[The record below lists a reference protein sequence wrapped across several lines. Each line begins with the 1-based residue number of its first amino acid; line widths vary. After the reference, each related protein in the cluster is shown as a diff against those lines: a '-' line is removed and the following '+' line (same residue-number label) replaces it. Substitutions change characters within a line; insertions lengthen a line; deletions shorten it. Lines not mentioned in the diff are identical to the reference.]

1 MLNTPVDDIS
11 LLEESLDRRY
21 TFTEDTVFWKLDN
34 EYNVFFI
41 IDISQSMYSL
51 DPNTNNTYIHTALET
66 LEKCLMGM
74 VQPFS
79 VRSITGLPDY
89 TTFGASGK
97 APRPGDTFTFTYDP
111 DAPLVHA
118 LQIADYFLKIMP
130 EVCSPAFVYLTDG
143 VAKSH
148 FAISKVQEI
157 TSSLVR
163 RNTRCTFVQVGSCGG
178 YTPETTFGYVSDSEL
193 LFYMAAIQ
201 VSKFDRD
208 GLVERVDIN
217 LELVWHPNVTVIYR
231 IKNVHNVAFDSAQRS
246 AGKSGHVGGVQISG
260 PVSRSGSGQGLD
272 SGSAS
277 EEYEEHVSSLDDR
290 SQRSPNMVEIMIR
303 AYNMFTLVFLRSDY
317 NDKSKGGIF
326 LKVAMLHDFLKS
338 IDDKDKHLRQIYSI
352 DPGALVNQHKDQPPV
367 FVPPAIATKPSSLPT
382 NNGTIP
388 LASRV
393 FTEEIDLSVF
403 MSFADW
409 GTEHYRI
416 YDTLVQLS
424 RNDGDFKSL
433 ANFSHV
439 TSMFID
445 ADLISSY
452 FDGINFTE
460 AAKQG
465 QRVMNEFRAHI
476 VMDCLPT
483 FSDSFRPSY
492 RDPNR
497 ESVVRATRPLHLLPM
512 DLDIAEKMPSNLLS
526 TRDIGD
532 LHTYVVEWR
541 WSYLAREGRYEDLS
555 GEGSDSEIVR
565 QALHRLALTLGY
577 QRLGQ
582 DFTLLNAK
590 GESTGLMHGPDASK
604 YDSCITF
611 FHEREGYDA
620 EELLLAC
627 QYQII
632 VDMKQSSVTARTWIE
647 PWSARFIRMLFED
660 DFRLLAPLGTF
671 QQILQPERC
680 FQLKVPNIAEFHS
693 RRMNMFSIM
702 AVVNSSRIALRMLQ
716 LPEISP
722 DYALWTHPDG
732 PDNIIVD
739 DPTFEITREPDPDED
754 LEIQMLDAD
763 GNITE
768 KFKATEYYK
777 THDRND
783 TRSLV
788 EQRKLRIVHLGTR
801 YGERRAILLERFML
815 TLFDKNDEGKYDP
828 FIEKYRLNEYNPFIL
843 AAINPGHPRKL
854 FFNKLT
860 TKWMTTGEFTTV
872 AHRCFLEFALFS
884 HCDAISVNAENFNK
898 LRFAS
903 SIVGEMAEHI
913 PNMRQATGIPNGLD
927 EHLYMDKWFVFR
939 LPNSTSFL
947 MVILPNVALSAPNRQ
962 LQQDYGN
969 DSMQQTTVG
978 S

>member
-1 MLNTPVDDIS
+1 
-11 LLEESLDRRY
+11 
-21 TFTEDTVFWKLDN
+21 
-34 EYNVFFI
+34 
-41 IDISQSMYSL
+41 
-51 DPNTNNTYIHTALET
+51 
-66 LEKCLMGM
+66 
-74 VQPFS
+74 
-79 VRSITGLPDY
+79 
-89 TTFGASGK
+89 
-97 APRPGDTFTFTYDP
+97 
-111 DAPLVHA
+111 
-118 LQIADYFLKIMP
+118 
-130 EVCSPAFVYLTDG
+130 
-143 VAKSH
+143 
-148 FAISKVQEI
+148 
-157 TSSLVR
+157 
-163 RNTRCTFVQVGSCGG
+163 
-178 YTPETTFGYVSDSEL
+178 
-193 LFYMAAIQ
+193 
-201 VSKFDRD
+201 
-208 GLVERVDIN
+208 
-217 LELVWHPNVTVIYR
+217 
-231 IKNVHNVAFDSAQRS
+231 
-246 AGKSGHVGGVQISG
+246 
-260 PVSRSGSGQGLD
+260 
-272 SGSAS
+272 
-277 EEYEEHVSSLDDR
+277 
-290 SQRSPNMVEIMIR
+290 
-303 AYNMFTLVFLRSDY
+303 
-317 NDKSKGGIF
+317 
-326 LKVAMLHDFLKS
+326 
-338 IDDKDKHLRQIYSI
+338 
-352 DPGALVNQHKDQPPV
+352 
-367 FVPPAIATKPSSLPT
+367 
-382 NNGTIP
+382 
-388 LASRV
+388 
-393 FTEEIDLSVF
+393 

-465 QRVMNEFRAHI
+465 QRVMNEFRAHVCQAGTWALLGDQTLSVVFLRNTFRQSHQSPAFIIVRWEMSTNWILRVSFYLYNGTVDARKI

-680 FQLKVPNIAEFHS
+680 FQLKVPNIA
-693 RRMNMFSIM
+693 
-702 AVVNSSRIALRMLQ
+702 
-716 LPEISP
+716 
-722 DYALWTHPDG
+722 
-732 PDNIIVD
+732 
-739 DPTFEITREPDPDED
+739 
-754 LEIQMLDAD
+754 
-763 GNITE
+763 
-768 KFKATEYYK
+768 
-777 THDRND
+777 
-783 TRSLV
+783 
-788 EQRKLRIVHLGTR
+788 
-801 YGERRAILLERFML
+801 
-815 TLFDKNDEGKYDP
+815 
-828 FIEKYRLNEYNPFIL
+828 
-843 AAINPGHPRKL
+843 
-854 FFNKLT
+854 
-860 TKWMTTGEFTTV
+860 
-872 AHRCFLEFALFS
+872 
-884 HCDAISVNAENFNK
+884 
-898 LRFAS
+898 
-903 SIVGEMAEHI
+903 
-913 PNMRQATGIPNGLD
+913 
-927 EHLYMDKWFVFR
+927 
-939 LPNSTSFL
+939 
-947 MVILPNVALSAPNRQ
+947 
-962 LQQDYGN
+962 
-969 DSMQQTTVG
+969 
-978 S
+978 